1 MTNALRTDT
10 ASGTVAVACS
20 SCGGGLV
27 YAPEVAVAPKLAAP
41 GTGLLHCAQCG
52 AQEKVETGGEIV
64 ARPVEAALALEQA
77 AQASSRGGLDKQVTC
92 PKCGGGFG
100 FTDTLA
106 TTTCRFCGAGLQR
119 SDIRDAPGRPAI
131 DGIVPLAVHPDCAA
145 ARMDSWLKSEWTKSD
160 FAVQRATRGPISTVY
175 LPYFTFDVDATVTYQ
190 GERAESSSTDKE
202 TNTTTYSGWRPIDGT
217 AEVRLNDI
225 ATVADGTAPSR
236 PEWLDRYAA
245 TEMHAAV
252 PFQPKLLA
260 GALCRL
266 PDRNLAE
273 GLAAARPRLYEA
285 ARDAVGLK
293 VGGYE
298 QRYDQFQTSYRNETY
313 RQILFPFHTA
323 AITVPGRPPK
333 HVWVNGV
340 NGEVRGDKDPRVD
353 WIYVVTFVL
362 IGLVVAIALLRDY
375 VF

>member
-1 MTNALRTDT
+1 MIQALRTDA
-10 ASGTVAVACS
+10 ASGTVAVACA

-27 YAPEVAVAPKLAAP
+27 YAPEVAVAPENAAP

-52 AQEKVETGGEIV
+52 AEEKVETGGEIA
-64 ARPVEAALALEQA
+64 ARPVEAALALEQTT
-77 AQASSRGGLDKQVTC
+77 QASARDGLDKQVTC

-131 DGIVPLAVHPDCAA
+131 DGIVPLAVHPDCAE
-145 ARMDSWLKSEWTKSD
+145 REINVWMKREWK
-160 FAVQRATRGPISTVY
+160 APGMGVQKASRGPLSTVY
-175 LPYFTFDVDATVTYQ
+175 LPYFVFDADVAVTYR
-190 GERAESSSTDKE
+190 GERAENESTDRE
-202 TNTTTYSGWRPIDGT
+202 TGTTTYSRWRPIDGT
-217 AEVRLNDI
+217 TEMRLSDI
-225 ATVADGTAPSR
+225 VTVADGSAPAQ
-236 PEWLDRYAA
+236 PKWLDFYAA
-245 TEMHAAV
+245 KELHAAV
-252 PFQPKLLA
+252 PFQPELLA

-273 GLAAARPRLYEA
+273 GLAAARPHLDEA
-285 ARDAVGLK
+285 ARAEVGRK
-293 VGGYE
+293 VGGFD
-298 QRYDQFQTSYRNETY
+298 QRYDQFETSCSNQTY
-313 RQILFPFHTA
+313 RQILFPFHTV

-340 NGEVRGDKDPRVD
+340 NGHVVGDKDPRID
-353 WIYVVTFVL
+353 WFYVGGITLIMLVFVY
-362 IGLVVAIALLRDY
+362 GMLREY